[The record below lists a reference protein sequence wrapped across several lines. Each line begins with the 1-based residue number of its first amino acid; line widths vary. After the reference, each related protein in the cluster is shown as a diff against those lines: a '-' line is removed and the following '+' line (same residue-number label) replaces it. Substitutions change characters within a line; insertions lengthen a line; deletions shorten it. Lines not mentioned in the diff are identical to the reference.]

1 MARTLKMLWI
11 VAAAVGLFGRAGAA
25 QEERWYVLE
34 MMGSKA
40 GWMRSVETERADG
53 NIVSETEMKMT
64 IARGEVRISIRVAT
78 EFVETAEGRPVSM
91 RAVQEFGPSP
101 TIVEHEFREDHVV
114 VRTTQA
120 GRTTETRA
128 EWPAPGWLTPAAAGR
143 EARRKIEGGQTE
155 VRQSLLDPS
164 TGLTPI
170 ETKRVRRAEGT
181 VQAMGKTVSAA
192 EWVVTQ
198 SVYPGIES
206 IEWLDRE
213 GELVR
218 GSLDL
223 GGIVMEVLA
232 SEKEIALADAQ
243 PPEIMASTLIR
254 PSRKIDDPRT
264 LEEAVYIV
272 RITKGDLPDLPS
284 AGGQTFERRDAV
296 SARVTVR
303 ADAGEPVGADFDRG
317 PYLASSSMIG
327 TDDPEIAKFVGAAAP
342 GSDPREMAE
351 QLRRRVHRHIN
362 QKTLDV
368 GLASASDV
376 VRTREGDCTEHAV
389 LLAAALRAAGIPSRV
404 VSGAVY
410 IDEFLGAEG
419 VFGYHMWTQAL
430 LPTAGGGAEWVDL
443 DATLGEGRAFDAAH
457 IAMNVSALADG
468 EMINSLATLAPLM
481 GRLAVEVVETSAPVG
496 AAP

>member
-1 MARTLKMLWI
+1 
-11 VAAAVGLFGRAGAA
+11 
-25 QEERWYVLE
+25 
-34 MMGSKA
+34 MG
-40 GWMRSVETERADG
+40 EDG
-53 NIVSETEMKMT
+53 NIRSVTEMQMT

-91 RAVQEFGPSP
+91 RSVQEFGPSP

-128 EWPAPGWLTPAAAGR
+128 DWPAPGWLTPAAADR
-143 EARRKIEGGQTE
+143 EARRLIEEGKTE
-155 VRQSLLDPS
+155 IAQALLDPS
-164 TGLTPI
+164 TGLTPV
-170 ETKRVRRAEGT
+170 ETKRVRRADGT
-181 VQAMGKTVSAA
+181 AQAMGKTVAA
-192 EWVVTQ
+192 TEWVVTQ
-198 SVYPGIES
+198 SLYPGMES

-213 GELVR
+213 GQLVR

-223 GGIVMEVLA
+223 GGIAMEVLA

-254 PSRKIDDPRT
+254 PSRKIDDPRE
-264 LEEAVYIV
+264 LEAATYIV
-272 RITKGDLPDLPS
+272 RITKVELPELPS
-284 AGGQTFERRDAV
+284 AGGQTFERIDAV
-296 SARVTVR
+296 SARVRVR
-303 ADAGEPVGADFDRG
+303 AEAGEPVGAGFDRAA
-317 PYLASSSMIG
+317 YLGSSSMIG
-327 TDDPEIAKFVGAAAP
+327 TDDPEIAKFVGAVEP
-342 GSDPREMAE
+342 GADARATAE

-362 QKTLDV
+362 KKNLDV
-368 GLASASDV
+368 GLASASEV

-410 IDEFLGAEG
+410 IDEFLGADG

-430 LPTAGGGAEWVDL
+430 LPTADGGAEWVDL

-481 GRLAVEVVETSAPVG
+481 GRLAVEVVETSAPAG
-496 AAP
+496 AAR